1 MAWLVASATE
11 QIILVAT
18 KQDTVSKSLYD
29 LLSVTPTY
37 GQMVVLYGTVWNMF
51 NEENKQLIK
60 KEIQESGLKS
70 YYTKLSIMENI
81 VKHAPALDMS
91 LKPPVNMKEIL
102 DILGVNSELKLG
114 ELVPE
119 INKNVPKLLV
129 WIKENGNNVIP
140 KIVEEVFALVK
151 SKLEEAKK
159 LASEK
164 MVIRRSLTIKGG
176 KTNSKNKT
184 KTRNSKNKTKT
195 RQKQDKNK
203 KK

>member
-1 MAWLVASATE
+1 MAWLVASAAE
-11 QIILVAT
+11 QLILVAT

-37 GQMVVLYGTVWNMF
+37 GQMVVVYGTVWNMF

-91 LKPPVNMKEIL
+91 LTPPANMKEIL
-102 DILGVNSELKLG
+102 DILGVNSELKLA

-140 KIVEEVFALVK
+140 KIGEEVYA
-151 SKLEEAKK
+151 
-159 LASEK
+159 
-164 MVIRRSLTIKGG
+164 
-176 KTNSKNKT
+176 
-184 KTRNSKNKTKT
+184 
-195 RQKQDKNK
+195 
-203 KK
+203 

>member
-81 VKHAPALDMS
+81 VKHA
-91 LKPPVNMKEIL
+91 
-102 DILGVNSELKLG
+102 
-114 ELVPE
+114 
-119 INKNVPKLLV
+119 
-129 WIKENGNNVIP
+129 
-140 KIVEEVFALVK
+140 
-151 SKLEEAKK
+151 
-159 LASEK
+159 
-164 MVIRRSLTIKGG
+164 RH
-176 KTNSKNKT
+176 
-184 KTRNSKNKTKT
+184 
-195 RQKQDKNK
+195 
-203 KK
+203 

>member
-1 MAWLVASATE
+1 
-11 QIILVAT
+11 
-18 KQDTVSKSLYD
+18 
-29 LLSVTPTY
+29 
-37 GQMVVLYGTVWNMF
+37 
-51 NEENKQLIK
+51 
-60 KEIQESGLKS
+60 
-70 YYTKLSIMENI
+70 
-81 VKHAPALDMS
+81 
-91 LKPPVNMKEIL
+91 MKEIL

-176 KTNSKNKT
+176 KTNRIKLKRKSQNSKNKT
-184 KTRNSKNKTKT
+184 KTRNLKIAKTRQKQEIAKT

-203 KK
+203 TKTRRNENGQVH